1 MFALFKFLASYF
13 NKIKMR
19 QNLIEEDM
27 LFKIELKENL
37 NEINTNID
45 KDDFIIVEE
54 KMKEDLECINER
66 SNEISKLNEINLSIN
81 ENYQKLDLSD
91 YSSTLINLL
100 SCKCK
105 ARVSN
110 KVISDIIYEY
120 YESLIDIGNVFL
132 ILNQFKNSIKS
143 SITSKKN
150 VINKKILLKIK
161 RKNLSINEKPYEIQT
176 FKIQRN
182 KKKFYN
188 K

>member
-1 MFALFKFLASYF
+1 
-13 NKIKMR
+13 MR

-37 NEINTNID
+37 NEKYNNIP
-45 KDDFIIVEE
+45 KHDFIITEE
-54 KMKEDLECINER
+54 KMKEDVECINER
-66 SNEISKLNEINLSIN
+66 SNEISKLNEINLSSN

-120 YESLIDIGNVFL
+120 YESLIDVGNLFL
-132 ILNQFKNSIKS
+132 ILNQVKNSIKS
-143 SITSKKN
+143 STTSKKN
-150 VINKKILLKIK
+150 VIDKKIFLKIK
-161 RKNLSINEKPYEIQT
+161 RKNLSMNEKSYGIQT

-182 KKKFYN
+182 QKKFYN